1 MMLYHVTSIV
11 VYDWMIHTVIL
22 LVEYCNNVDWLE
34 LVRISRMF
42 QALIVEYIRSL
53 SAYIGRF
60 FLIEILI
67 ADTSEILIADTS

>member
-1 MMLYHVTSIV
+1 MMLYHVTSTV

-42 QALIVEYIRSL
+42 QALIVEYIKPVQR
-53 SAYIGRF
+53 
-60 FLIEILI
+60 EIF
-67 ADTSEILIADTS
+67 D

>member
-1 MMLYHVTSIV
+1 MYHVTSIV

-53 SAYIGRF
+53 WAYTERF
-60 FLIEILI
+60 FLFEIF
-67 ADTSEILIADTS
+67 DGDFDC